1 MTETSPMGGGG
12 VLVTAVLVLFSV
24 LKSNGELTVAVL
36 TNDVPGGVAGGMWKT
51 MVKVAVLPEVMLA
64 AVQLTVPLVAP
75 APGSV
80 QLKPAPGVTETK
92 LHPPVTG
99 SFST

>member
-12 VLVTAVLVLFSV
+12 VLVTAVLLLFSV

-36 TNDVPGGVAGGMWKT
+36 TNDVPGAVAGGMWKT
-51 MVKVAVLPEVMLA
+51 MVKVAVLPAVMLA

-80 QLKPAPGVTETK
+80 ELKPVPALAETK
-92 LHPPVTG
+92 LQPPVAG
-99 SFST
+99 G